1 MNIYTVDAE
10 MLYRA
15 QESTWKWL
23 QKVFSS
29 SESGEAAPAEAAAT
43 VAAAV
48 EEREGAACACY
59 DDWWSLRSLESGQ
72 SYGGAA
78 DRWTLGKE

>member
-29 SESGEAAPAEAAAT
+29 SESGGAAAADAAAT
-43 VAAAV
+43 ETAAAGTAEDAV
-48 EEREGAACACY
+48 CACY
-59 DDWWSLRSLESGQ
+59 DDWRMLRSLEAGQ
-72 SYGGAA
+72 SSDRTS